1 MAWTE
6 VLSLIGADGRSVL
19 SGSGAPGGG
28 LGSDGDFYINT
39 ATSDIYGPKTAGA
52 WGSATSLIGA
62 TGSSG
67 GAGSA
72 GADGKTVR
80 NGSGAPGGG
89 LGVDGDFYIDTTADA
104 IYGPKTGGAWGS
116 ATPLVGATGSTG
128 SAGADG
134 ADGNGLVWSDRVET
148 LADGATVTP
157 DAQDGL
163 IQCGLW
169 TCATATPTL
178 NPPDNGVPG
187 APYRVQVLASGAQR
201 VITLSS
207 GFVPSTDDVIGT
219 VTVPSG
225 KWCSLM
231 FECLTTVGWM
241 YVGKKTLQ

>member
-6 VLSLIGADGRSVL
+6 VLSLLGTDGRSVL
-19 SGSGAPGGG
+19 SGSGAPSGG
-28 LGSDGDFYINT
+28 LGVNGDFYINT
-39 ATSDIYGPKTAGA
+39 ATSDIYGPKTGAG
-52 WGSATSLIGA
+52 WGSPTSLIGA
-62 TGSSG
+62 TGSTG

-80 NGSGAPGGG
+80 NGAGAPSGG

-104 IYGPKTGGAWGS
+104 IYGPKTSGAWGS
-116 ATPLVGATGSTG
+116 ATPLVGPTG

-134 ADGNGLVWSDRVET
+134 ADGAGLVWTARVET

-157 DAQDGL
+157 NAQSGL
-163 IQCGLW
+163 IQVGLW
-169 TCATATPTL
+169 TCATVTPTL

-207 GFVPSTDDVIGT
+207 GFLPSTDDVIAT

-225 KWCSLM
+225 KWCSLF
-231 FECLTTVGWM
+231 FEYFTTVGWM
-241 YVGKKTLQ
+241 YAGKKTLQ

>member
-1 MAWTE
+1 MAWNQ
-6 VLSLIGADGRSVL
+6 VLGLLGADGNSVR
-19 SGSGAPGGG
+19 SGSGAPSGG
-28 LGSDGDFYINT
+28 LGVNGDFYINT
-39 ATSDIYGPKTAGA
+39 DTSDIYGPKTGAG
-52 WGSATSLIGA
+52 WGSPTSLIGA

-80 NGSGAPGGG
+80 NGAGAPAGG
-89 LGVDGDFYIDTTADA
+89 LGSDGDFYIDTTADS
-104 IYGPKTGGAWGS
+104 IYGPKTTGAWGS
-116 ATPLVGATGSTG
+116 ATSLVGP
-128 SAGADG
+128 AGADG
-134 ADGNGLVWSDRVET
+134 TDGAGMVWSGRVET
-148 LADGATVTP
+148 LTDGATVTP
-157 DAQDGL
+157 NALDGL
-163 IQCGLW
+163 IQVGLW

-225 KWCSLM
+225 KWCSLF
-231 FECLTTVGWM
+231 FEFFTTVGWM
-241 YVGKKTLQ
+241 YAGKKTLQ

>member
-6 VLSLIGADGRSVL
+6 VLSLLGADGKTVR
-19 SGSGAPGGG
+19 SGSGTPSGG
-28 LGSDGDFYINT
+28 LGVDGDFYVRT
-39 ATSDIYGPKTAGA
+39 ATSDIYGPKASGS
-52 WGSATSLIGA
+52 WGSPTSLIGA
-62 TGSSG
+62 TGSTG
-67 GAGSA
+67 GAGAA

-80 NGSGAPGGG
+80 NGAGAPSGG
-89 LGVDGDFYIDTTADA
+89 LGVDGDFYVNTSANT
-104 IYGPKTGGAWGS
+104 IYGPKTSGAWGS
-116 ATPLVGATGSTG
+116 PISLVGPTGSTG

-134 ADGNGLVWSDRVET
+134 AGLVWSDRVET
-148 LADGATVTP
+148 LTDGATVTP

-163 IQCGLW
+163 IQVGLW

-231 FECLTTVGWM
+231 FENLTTVGWM
-241 YVGKKTLQ
+241 YAGKKTLQ